1 MSHKGIRSLIEDVSK
16 SLGNDIQFTYA
27 RTSDFNQ
34 IRDKRYPFITLDPI
48 SAVPTFSVNNTSNY
62 MKTWA
67 CSMAFYMLDK
77 EASVESEYAEI
88 LDSTDTLVDNFIN
101 KLNFYAYNQ
110 CITSD
115 EIVIT
120 SVNQTPFIKATADIL
135 TGHLLTFNLQV
146 TDQFNYCGLGC

>member
-27 RTSDFNQ
+27 RTSDFNK
-34 IRDKRYPFITLDPI
+34 IRDKRYPFITLDP
-48 SAVPTFSVNNTSNY
+48 SSSTPVFAVNNTSNY
-62 MKTWA
+62 VKSWA
-67 CSMAFYMLDK
+67 CNMAFYMLDK
-77 EASVESEYAEI
+77 EESIESEYAEI
-88 LDSTDTLVDNFIN
+88 LDATDTLVDKFIN
-101 KLNFYAYNQ
+101 KLNTYAFNQ

-115 EIVIT
+115 DVVIT
-120 SVNQTPFIKATADIL
+120 GATQTPFIKATADIL